1 MCDSC
6 YDIHGPKDSGA
17 KSEGGQDLPPG
28 KLVRKAR
35 RVVGPD
41 GVEQIV
47 YDNFDL
53 PEEYLSSSLANQV
66 IITQFIYLKG
76 SSIKDVRKILQNF

>member
-6 YDIHGPKDSGA
+6 YEIHGPKDSGS

-66 IITQFIYLKG
+66 IIKRQKSGLE
-76 SSIKDVRKILQNF
+76 R